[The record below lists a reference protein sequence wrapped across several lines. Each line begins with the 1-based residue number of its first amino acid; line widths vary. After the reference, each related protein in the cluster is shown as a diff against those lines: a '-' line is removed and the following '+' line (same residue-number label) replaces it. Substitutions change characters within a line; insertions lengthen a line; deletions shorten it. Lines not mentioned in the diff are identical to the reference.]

1 LRPDV
6 VLQRE
11 QWRDTL
17 RKIELERLIFLDE
30 SGAKTNMTRAY
41 ARSKRGSR
49 SVDYV
54 PHGHW
59 NTTTMVAAITW
70 NAPIA
75 PMVLDGPMDGGAFE
89 AYLEQVLVPALPE
102 NAIVVMDNLG
112 SHKTPAVQR
121 LITQANASLMYLPPY
136 SPDYNPIEQMWSK
149 VKNHLKTVKARTK
162 EDLWQAVAEG
172 LETITP
178 DDAQGFFF
186 DCVVGIIS

>member
-1 LRPDV
+1 
-6 VLQRE
+6 
-11 QWRDTL
+11 
-17 RKIELERLIFLDE
+17 
-30 SGAKTNMTRAY
+30 MTRPY

-75 PMVLDGPMDGGAFE
+75 PMVLDGSMDGDAFE
-89 AYLEQVLVPALPE
+89 AYLEHVLVPVLPE

-112 SHKTPAVQR
+112 SHKTPAVER
-121 LITQANASLMYLPPY
+121 LITQANASLLYLPPY

-149 VKNHLKTVKARTK
+149 VKSHLRTVKARTK
-162 EDLWQAVAEG
+162 EGLWQAVADA

-178 DDAQGFFF
+178 DDAHGFFL
-186 DCVVGIIS
+186 DSVVGIIS